1 MNNADLEKL
10 KHRLDDQEQRIES
23 ICREN
28 RLLKRLMIPL
38 GVGCLVLIGNFL
50 WGGQI
55 SIPNRFTGGTLITA
69 SQINENFSSLVNESN
84 AQDGRI
90 AELEKIRIYEPL
102 PYQRSATSLVTT
114 TGLAF
119 RTGTFSSLG
128 GNLLVLPSVS
138 LWTSSGSLL
147 QADLKING
155 TVISSL
161 KRYTNELNSH
171 KDLIADY
178 SFVENLAPGTHNI
191 ELVLISG
198 KMDENDYSQVTI
210 LEIPN

>member
-10 KHRLDDQEQRIES
+10 QKRLDEQENRIES

-38 GVGCLVLIGNFL
+38 GIGCLVLIGSFL
-50 WGGQI
+50 WGSQI
-55 SIPNRFTGGTLITA
+55 TIPNTFSGGTLITA
-69 SQINENFSSLVNESN
+69 SQINANFSALVNESN
-84 AQDGRI
+84 AQDARI
-90 AELEKIRIYEPL
+90 SNLEKIRIHKPL
-102 PYQRSATSLVTT
+102 PYQRSATSDINT
-114 TGLAF
+114 TGVAF

-171 KDLIADY
+171 KNLIADY